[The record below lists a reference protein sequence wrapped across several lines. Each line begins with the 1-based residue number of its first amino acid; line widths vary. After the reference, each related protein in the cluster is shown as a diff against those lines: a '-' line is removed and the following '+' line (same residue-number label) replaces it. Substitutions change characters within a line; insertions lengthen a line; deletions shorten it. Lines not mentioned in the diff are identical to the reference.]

1 MKKILF
7 LLAPLFCLNAQV
19 DLSYYLGDTSNYN
32 QSIPTP
38 ESIIGHQVGEL
49 HVSHDKLSHYVQEVS
64 KSSDRVKLVNR
75 GKTYE
80 NRVSWLM
87 IITSE
92 SNQSRLEEIRQNHL
106 ELSNSKNVD
115 LLIRTGGEYR
125 ISNFLLWQIS
135 YAELNFQDVLWP
147 DFKKKHFLN
156 AIIDYQ
162 KRTRRFGK
170 IEA

>member
-64 KSSDRVKLVNR
+64 KNSDRVKLVNR

-106 ELSNSKNVD
+106 ELSNSKNIKPNYALILNISKD
-115 LLIRTGGEYR
+115 HLDWHGNFNNYRNSKMKIFSMQDKFDYALLNDKNLIK
-125 ISNFLLWQIS
+125 I
-135 YAELNFQDVLWP
+135 
-147 DFKKKHFLN
+147 FKKNKKN
-156 AIIDYQ
+156 I
-162 KRTRRFGK
+162 
-170 IEA
+170 

>member
-19 DLSYYLGDTSNYN
+19 DLDYYLGDTSNYN

-38 ESIIGHQVGEL
+38 ESIIGHQIGEL

-64 KSSDRVKLVNR
+64 KHSDRVKLVNR

-80 NRVSWLM
+80 NRASWLL

-92 SNQSRLEEIRQNHL
+92 SNQLRLEEIRKNHL
-106 ELSNSKNVD
+106 ELSNSKNRSID
-115 LLIRTGGEYR
+115 LTNMPEPSSNLIKLFPEICLSRILLIFFFLSIIFFCFSFSCCLR
-125 ISNFLLWQIS
+125 IL
-135 YAELNFQDVLWP
+135 P
-147 DFKKKHFLN
+147 
-156 AIIDYQ
+156 
-162 KRTRRFGK
+162 
-170 IEA
+170 

>member
-19 DLSYYLGDTSNYN
+19 DLDYYLGDTSNYN

-38 ESIIGHQVGEL
+38 ESIIGHQIGEL

-64 KSSDRVKLVNR
+64 KHSDRVKLVNR

-80 NRVSWLM
+80 NRASWLL

-92 SNQSRLEEIRQNHL
+92 SNQLRLEEIRKNHL
-106 ELSNSKNVD
+106 ELSNSKNRSVD
-115 LLIRTGGEYR
+115 VTNMPVVIYKGYTVHGDEPSGTNASLLLLYLSLIH
-125 ISNFLLWQIS
+125 IS
-135 YAELNFQDVLWP
+135 EP
-147 DFKKKHFLN
+147 
-156 AIIDYQ
+156 
-162 KRTRRFGK
+162 TRPY
-170 IEA
+170 

>member
-19 DLSYYLGDTSNYN
+19 DLEYYLGDISNYN
-32 QSIPTP
+32 KSIPTP
-38 ESIIGHQVGEL
+38 ESIIGHQVGDL

-64 KSSDRVKLVNR
+64 KYSDRVKLVNR

-92 SNQSRLEEIRQNHL
+92 SNQSRLEDIRKEHL
-106 ELSNSKNVD
+106 ELSNPKNKNID
-115 LLIRTGGEYR
+115 
-125 ISNFLLWQIS
+125 ISNMPIVCLLYTS
-135 YAELNFQDVLWP
+135 PSPRD
-147 DFKKKHFLN
+147 
-156 AIIDYQ
+156 
-162 KRTRRFGK
+162 
-170 IEA
+170 

>member
-38 ESIIGHQVGEL
+38 ESVIGHQVGEL

-64 KSSDRVKLVNR
+64 KNSNRVKLVNR

-80 NRVSWLM
+80 NRTSWLL

-92 SNQSRLEEIRQNHL
+92 SNQLRLDEIQKNHL
-106 ELSNSKNVD
+106 ELSNSKNRSID
-115 LLIRTGGEYR
+115 LTLSLIH
-125 ISNFLLWQIS
+125 IS
-135 YAELNFQDVLWP
+135 EP
-147 DFKKKHFLN
+147 
-156 AIIDYQ
+156 
-162 KRTRRFGK
+162 TRL
-170 IEA
+170 

>member
-19 DLSYYLGDTSNYN
+19 DLEYYLGDISNYN

-49 HVSHDKLSHYVQEVS
+49 HVSHDKLSHYIQEVS
-64 KSSDRVKLVNR
+64 KYSERVKLVNR

-92 SNQSRLEEIRQNHL
+92 SNQARLEDIRKEHL
-106 ELSNSKNVD
+106 ELSNPKNFN
-115 LLIRTGGEYR
+115 E
-125 ISNFLLWQIS
+125 N
-135 YAELNFQDVLWP
+135 LNFKMSNMNMNIKIQYLKNAKGFPSSYWFDKRKLDNYMLP
-147 DFKKKHFLN
+147 TFTKKVVKYLE
-156 AIIDYQ
+156 
-162 KRTRRFGK
+162 KK
-170 IEA
+170 